1 MSSAT
6 CEFCN
11 RAALFTVRMSDPE
24 GVLERHVC
32 ATHAREL
39 ELPVGTYVLGKVAY
53 SSFAELAAAVTSPEE
68 QGDGQSAML

>member
-11 RAALFTVRMSDPE
+11 RAAVFTVRMSDPE

-39 ELPVGTYVLGKVAY
+39 ELPVGTYVLGKTAY
-53 SSFAELAAAVTSPEE
+53 SSFAELAAAVTSPGEL
-68 QGDGQSAML
+68 GGRQSAML